1 MRRLLPLLIVAL
13 ALTKSG
19 AAQTTEESI
28 RAAVEAQ
35 IARDPEAALRHLEA
49 ALAIDSN
56 SYEAN
61 WRTAEILLDIG
72 KQTPD
77 SVKSAQ
83 RDSIYARAEHFG
95 RRAVELNAD
104 GADGHYVLAAAIG
117 RASLTKSKKE
127 RVRRAG
133 EVRSEALRALE
144 LDPQHHKA
152 DHVLGRWN
160 AEIMRLSGF
169 ERFFAKNFLGGK
181 IFKAAAWD
189 SAVVYMDKA
198 IAISPQNIYH
208 HLVLAEILIDRERY
222 SEARIH
228 LQQVESLPIYD
239 VMDPTYQ
246 ERAGFL
252 LRKIEGKKDKNA

>member
-1 MRRLLPLLIVAL
+1 M
-13 ALTKSG
+13 
-19 AAQTTEESI
+19 
-28 RAAVEAQ
+28 EAQ